1 VIVYGICIGSE
12 EKYSTFCAP
21 YLAAFV
27 ESSNVIESRG
37 NDSIFIA
44 YNAVLDQ
51 VAARP
56 GVEALVLL
64 HEDLELV
71 PSDFEE
77 QIRRHFQDPD
87 VAIIG
92 AIGGRGVQGVRWSQA
107 HERFGR
113 MPDSFN
119 GANDFGGG
127 THEVDIVDGC
137 LLALSPWA
145 VANLRFDSR
154 RFKGFHAYDAD
165 ICMQARAAGKK
176 VIVADLPAFH
186 HTKGGFGDIRR
197 HQISDEVFRRKW
209 GIPQDP
215 WRRRLYRRMPW
226 SHPIVERI
234 RSAGK

>member
-1 VIVYGICIGSE
+1 MGCSTRTSPPPFSFASFARHLDGTSRIVAPKGERQLPSPVDIVATMLERAVIVYGICIGSE
-12 EKYSTFCAP
+12 EKYSTFCGQAIP
-21 YLAAFV
+21 AAFV
-27 ESSNVIESRG
+27 DNSNIIESRQ
-37 NDSIFIA
+37 NDSIFTA

-56 GVEALVLL
+56 NVEALVLL

-71 PSDFEE
+71 PSDFED

-119 GANDFGGG
+119 GANEFGGG
-127 THEVDIVDGC
+127 TDEVDIVDGC
-137 LLALSPWA
+137 LLVLSPWA

-154 RFKGFHAYDAD
+154 RFKGFHAYDQTSA
-165 ICMQARAAGKK
+165 CRLAPRAR
-176 VIVADLPAFH
+176 
-186 HTKGGFGDIRR
+186 R
-197 HQISDEVFRRKW
+197 
-209 GIPQDP
+209 
-215 WRRRLYRRMPW
+215 
-226 SHPIVERI
+226 
-234 RSAGK
+234 